1 VADFLPALGAVSR
14 LCIATVFL
22 AAAVGKVRQPSPF
35 AETVMRYG
43 LTTPRQA
50 HVIARALPMCELA
63 VGVLLAI
70 DVIPVVAATLALVL
84 LGGFTA
90 LMVRTTRLGQSFPCN
105 CFGANEVNIG
115 PALLARNIIL
125 LLLGLVALIAG
136 RGSITGEPVETY
148 GQLVSN
154 WLPIGTATV
163 FMLLVVYSVAYVDV
177 ILSRRVPHVGRRRFR
192 AS

>member
-1 VADFLPALGAVSR
+1 
-14 LCIATVFL
+14 
-22 AAAVGKVRQPSPF
+22 
-35 AETVMRYG
+35 
-43 LTTPRQA
+43 
-50 HVIARALPMCELA
+50 MCELA